1 MRPVARVGPDAARG
15 RRLAS
20 GCSHGGLGP
29 LRLATGL
36 ASRLRGLI
44 LRKPAAGV
52 MLIAPCRD
60 IHTFGMQGPID
71 VAFVDATGLVVEA
84 HRTVGP
90 GRRLRCRRAVAVLER
105 FSDAGSWLGVGDRV
119 EIAIA
124 CGRQDDGRL
133 V

>member
-1 MRPVARVGPDAARG
+1 MRRVAKIGPDAAGVRC
-15 RRLAS
+15 LAS
-20 GCSHGGLGP
+20 ARSHGGLGP

-44 LRKPAAGV
+44 LREPAAGV
-52 MLIAPCRD
+52 MLLAPCRD

-90 GRRLRCRRAVAVLER
+90 GRRLRCRRAAAVLER
-105 FSDAGSWLGVGDRV
+105 FSEAGSWLGVGDRV

-124 CGRQDDGRL
+124 YGRQDDGRM